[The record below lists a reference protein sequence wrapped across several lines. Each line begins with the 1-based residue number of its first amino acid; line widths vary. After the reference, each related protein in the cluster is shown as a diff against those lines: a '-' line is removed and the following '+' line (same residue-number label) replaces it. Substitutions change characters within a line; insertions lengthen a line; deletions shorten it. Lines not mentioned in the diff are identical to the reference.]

1 MDATERNQL
10 KMKRRT
16 AAREQQVKVACF
28 DVQLLSTTEESHD
41 YEMLG
46 WKNSWLQKDI
56 FNADSLVQIRKGFK
70 EIQGIWCDLHE

>member
-1 MDATERNQL
+1 
-10 KMKRRT
+10 MKRRT

-41 YEMLG
+41 YQMLG

-56 FNADSLVQIRKGFK
+56 FNADSCLLNQEFDPDQSFI
-70 EIQGIWCDLHE
+70 EIQGI